1 MITGYASDWRYLNIS
16 EAVEPRQKVN
26 VGPLLARLEERLRS
40 KVVDATYRFQAQ
52 GFPDQQHPATE
63 IPDNAAGVETL
74 FRPNGVYTG
83 CTLATYAVMA
93 KGLIDTLKR
102 GEYDKLNYRVQ
113 ALPLKYQAADVSTMK
128 IGDFGWVQSY
138 SDIASDPIWQGENIV
153 KTGEN
158 LYWAFPFSMGREGIT
173 MEQVQ
178 TKLRMGYQAVKGRWR
193 GDPMPGLQHNVA
205 FLDVAQIGMDVFKL
219 RGGKN

>member
-74 FRPNGVYTG
+74 FRPNGV
-83 CTLATYAVMA
+83 
-93 KGLIDTLKR
+93 
-102 GEYDKLNYRVQ
+102 
-113 ALPLKYQAADVSTMK
+113 
-128 IGDFGWVQSY
+128 
-138 SDIASDPIWQGENIV
+138 
-153 KTGEN
+153 
-158 LYWAFPFSMGREGIT
+158 
-173 MEQVQ
+173 
-178 TKLRMGYQAVKGRWR
+178 
-193 GDPMPGLQHNVA
+193 
-205 FLDVAQIGMDVFKL
+205 
-219 RGGKN
+219 